1 MPFLWRCTLR
11 IRPLAAP
18 HALGPFS
25 SIRASSGDPVPNDT
39 LMSCV
44 LKYIMIV
51 VYNWQCSKF
60 CSRLSTFTSVSRAA
74 AAAQWPT
81 SATIFHSSLSFRFF
95 FSVVIVVVVLCAHP
109 QSISMAV
116 SSWLFFQISMTPR
129 WIRLRLWLRFKT
141 SCCSIMATSHTSL
154 VDTVSHIPLFGYQN
168 WYNELNIQFFFC

>member
-60 CSRLSTFTSVSRAA
+60 CSRLSTFTPVSRAA

-81 SATIFHSSLSFRFF
+81 SATIFHSSVSFRFF
-95 FSVVIVVVVLCAHP
+95 FFGCYCCCCVVCTPPVDFNGGFLLTIFSDFNDPSVNPSEALIALQNLLLFYNGNVAY
-109 QSISMAV
+109 V
-116 SSWLFFQISMTPR
+116 SGR
-129 WIRLRLWLRFKT
+129 YRLSRPPFLGTR
-141 SCCSIMATSHTSL
+141 I
-154 VDTVSHIPLFGYQN
+154 DTMN
-168 WYNELNIQFFFC
+168 